1 MNKAN
6 RYLLGIIGITVVIVF
21 VGLDL
26 VRETKAESTTVTS
39 STSHFNPNAT
49 YIFAPANG
57 AGEIKCK
64 VLEVNGAWLRCDDPK
79 LQWINTN
86 TMMYARDVR

>member
-49 YIFAPANG
+49 YIFTPANG

-86 TMMYARDVR
+86 TMMYAMDVR

>member
-21 VGLDL
+21 VALDL
-26 VRETKAESTTVTS
+26 VRDTKAESTTVTS

-57 AGEIKCK
+57 TGEIKCK

-86 TMMYARDVR
+86 TMMYARDVH

>member
-1 MNKAN
+1 MNKLN
-6 RYLLGIIGITVVIVF
+6 RYLLGIIVIAAVMF
-21 VGLDL
+21 MAVDV

-39 STSHFNPNAT
+39 FTSHFNPNAT
-49 YIFAPANG
+49 YLFAPANG

-64 VLEVNGAWLRCDDPK
+64 VLEVNGAWLRCDDSK

-86 TMMYARDVR
+86 TMMYARDVH

>member
-21 VGLDL
+21 VALDL

-57 AGEIKCK
+57 TGEIKCK

-86 TMMYARDVR
+86 TMMYARDVH

>member
-1 MNKAN
+1 MNKGN
-6 RYLLGIIGITVVIVF
+6 RYLLGIIGITAVIVF
-21 VGLDL
+21 VALDL

-39 STSHFNPNAT
+39 STSHFNPNAM

-57 AGEIKCK
+57 TGEVKCK

-86 TMMYARDVR
+86 TMMYARDVH

>member
-21 VGLDL
+21 VALDL

-57 AGEIKCK
+57 TGEIKCK

-86 TMMYARDVR
+86 TMMYSRDVH

>member
-21 VGLDL
+21 VALDL
-26 VRETKAESTTVTS
+26 VRETKAESITVTS

-57 AGEIKCK
+57 TGEIKCK

-86 TMMYARDVR
+86 TMMYARDVH

>member
-1 MNKAN
+1 MNKSN

-21 VGLDL
+21 VALDL

-57 AGEIKCK
+57 TGEIKCK

-86 TMMYARDVR
+86 TMMYARDVH

>member
-6 RYLLGIIGITVVIVF
+6 RHLLVIIGIAAVIVL
-21 VGLDL
+21 VALNL
-26 VRETKAESTTVTS
+26 VRETKAVSTTVTS
-39 STSHFNPNAT
+39 STSHFNPNGT
-49 YIFAPANG
+49 YMFGPANG

-64 VLEVNGAWLRCDDPK
+64 VLEVNGAWLRCEDPK

-86 TMMYARDVR
+86 TMMSASDVH